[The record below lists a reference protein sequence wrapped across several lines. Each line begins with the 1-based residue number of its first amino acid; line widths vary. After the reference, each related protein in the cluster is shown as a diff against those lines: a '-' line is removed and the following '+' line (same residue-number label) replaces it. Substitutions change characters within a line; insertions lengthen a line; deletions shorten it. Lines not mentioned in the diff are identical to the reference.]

1 MFKTMLKKSRGIAIA
16 IFLIAAGGIAWMA
29 TSRDSAES
37 ELYLV
42 KEGEARAVIVQP
54 TGGLGSEALR
64 EFQTDVLRATGV
76 ELPIVD
82 AEQLADLPEDHVR
95 VQFGPGPLTDEAGD
109 EWEMADQETYRIYS
123 EGNRLVFAGGS
134 NNAVLWAAAYFLD
147 RHMGV
152 RWLWP
157 GELGT
162 YVPRTDSIALPKLDL
177 TTRPSLEMR
186 QLRVRQSAPLEGR
199 LWLRLHG
206 MGSRT
211 EYKFG
216 HAFTKWWDKYG
227 QSHPEYF
234 AHPPEGQQQV
244 RADRIKLDISNEA
257 VDEVIIREWQA
268 AGAPS
273 NWNISPNDG
282 SGFCVSPGCLAMD
295 DPPGQ
300 SVRAIW
306 RAEGQL
312 TARYVKFWNRL
323 IDKMRAIRPD
333 VTLSSFAYSSYK
345 EPPPP
350 GITLKDGFVLLIVG
364 FYNDFA
370 QWEGWSDAGAKLFLR
385 PNWWHSGAIS
395 PNLPLHAQGEFFK
408 FAQERG
414 MLGFDF
420 DTMFGYWATQ
430 GPNYYLIARLSAR
443 PDLSVDD
450 VIAEYT
456 SAFEAAAPAIKDYLD
471 YWERFSEEAGF
482 NVQLYPNGR
491 YEELAAQYDL
501 PRSTLNGGWYILPY
515 LMTDDVLGDAEAILD
530 RAERL
535 AAGDEEVRAR
545 IAFLRDGLRHIE
557 MTREVVRYGYVK
569 SRPPGATKE
578 EFIRMRQQ
586 LDAFRVELS
595 SRHVIWRG
603 TLNEFEQMRS
613 IPTHESRTTGWDE
626 ESPGEP
632 GGKEMDEQVLGM

>member
-1 MFKTMLKKSRGIAIA
+1 MIANH
-16 IFLIAAGGIAWMA
+16 F
-29 TSRDSAES
+29 SAKPDGNPF
-37 ELYLV
+37 YLV
-42 KEGEARAVIVQP
+42 EAGEARAVIVRP
-54 TGGLGSEALR
+54 AGGFGSEALK
-64 EFQTDVLRATGV
+64 EFQADVLRATGV
-76 ELPIVD
+76 ALPIVD
-82 AEQLADLPEDHVR
+82 VEQLADVPEDHVR
-95 VQFGPGPLTDEAGD
+95 VQFGPGPLTDGSGD
-109 EWEMADQETYRIYS
+109 EWEIADQETYRIYS

-134 NNAVLWAAAYFLD
+134 NNAILWAAAYFLD

-162 YVPRTDSIALPKLDL
+162 YVPRTDRIALPELDV
-177 TTRPSLEMR
+177 TERPSLEMR
-186 QLRVRQSAPLEGR
+186 HLRVRKSVPFEGL

-206 MGSRT
+206 MGGRT

-227 QSHPEYF
+227 QDHPEFF
-234 AHPPEGQQQV
+234 AYPPEGYAQV
-244 RADRIKLDISNEA
+244 RTDRIKLDISNEA
-257 VDEVIIREWQA
+257 VDEAIIREWQE
-268 AGAPS
+268 AGAPP

-300 SVRAIW
+300 SVTAIW
-306 RAEGQL
+306 RAEGKL

-333 VTLSSFAYSSYK
+333 VILSTYAYSSYK

-350 GITLKDGFVLLIVG
+350 GLALKEGFVLQVVG
-364 FYNDFA
+364 SYYDIA
-370 QWEGWSDAGAKLFLR
+370 QWEGWYDAGAKLFLR
-385 PNWWHSGAIS
+385 PNWWHDGAIA

-408 FAQERG
+408 FAQQRG

-456 SAFEAAAPAIKDYLD
+456 SAFGDAAPAIRDYLD
-471 YWERFSEEAGF
+471 YWERFSHEAGY
-482 NVQLYPNGR
+482 NIKLYPNGR
-491 YEELAAQYDL
+491 YEALAAQHDL
-501 PRSTLNGGWYILPY
+501 PRSNLNGGWYVLPY
-515 LMTDDVLGDAEAILD
+515 LMTDDLLEEAEAILD

-535 AAGDEEVRAR
+535 AAGDEDARAR
-545 IAFLRDGLRHIE
+545 IAFLRNGLRHIE
-557 MTREVVRYGYVK
+557 LTREVVRYGYEK
-569 SRPPGATKE
+569 SRPPGATQD
-578 EFIRMRQQ
+578 EFIRMRKQ
-586 LDAFRVELS
+586 LDALRNELS
-595 SRHVIWRG
+595 SRHVIWVG
-603 TLNEFEQMRS
+603 TLHEMEALRG

-626 ESPGEP
+626 ESPSGP
-632 GGKEMDEQVLGM
+632 GGKEMDEQVLGQ